1 MSLDPM
7 DADAATAPIPI
18 LLKRPRWRDTFSS
31 LRIHNYRLYVIAQ
44 LISNTSSW
52 MQRIAI
58 DWLVFELTGSVMAVG
73 ITAALQFGPMLL
85 FGPLGGLVTD
95 RHQKRP
101 LLVLTQSVAA
111 VLCGLL
117 AALAITGVVH
127 VWHVYLVACL
137 LGFVDIVDQP
147 AKKVFVNEMVGQAQL
162 ANAISVNASIWHLGG
177 LIGPAISGV
186 LIVVVGAG
194 WAIGVNAFAGGIVI
208 LTLLRMRKA
217 DLLTSLVVQH
227 AKGQIREALRYVRSK
242 PAIFW
247 PMVMLAFVYT
257 FGMNLPV
264 LLVAFA
270 DSVFGSGAA
279 GYGLYSSAAAVGAL
293 VGAIASA
300 RRISYRL
307 RYIVFSAGLF
317 GVALILTGLAPVLS
331 VFLVVLASIGFMRM
345 LFATTAEAVVQ
356 MSSNRII
363 RGRVMALY
371 TMIAVGGQ
379 AVGSPLMGWIAEV
392 AGARTAMV
400 VSGAVPLV
408 AAAVIA
414 VLLARAGRLSLRV
427 RVRRHASLISIVPR
441 GQLG

>member
-1 MSLDPM
+1 MSFDP

-31 LRIHNYRLYVIAQ
+31 LRIRNYRLYVIAQ
-44 LISNTSSW
+44 SISNTSSW

-58 DWLVFELTGSVMAVG
+58 DWLVFELTGSVTAVG

-101 LLVLTQSVAA
+101 LLIVTQSVAA
-111 VLCGLL
+111 VLCGAL

-137 LGFVDIVDQP
+137 LGVVDIVDQP
-147 AKKVFVNEMVGQAQL
+147 AKKVFVNEMVGQAGL

-208 LTLLRMRKA
+208 VTLLRMRKA
-217 DLLTSLVVQH
+217 DLLTSLVVEH

-307 RYIVFSAGLF
+307 RYIIFSAGLF
-317 GVALILTGLAPVLS
+317 GVALILTGLAPALA

-356 MSSNRII
+356 MSSNRVI

-379 AVGSPLMGWIAEV
+379 ALGSPLMGWIAEV
-392 AGARTAMV
+392 AGARAAMV
-400 VSGAVPLV
+400 VSGMVPLV

-441 GQLG
+441 GQPG

>member
-1 MSLDPM
+1 
-7 DADAATAPIPI
+7 
-18 LLKRPRWRDTFSS
+18 
-31 LRIHNYRLYVIAQ
+31 
-44 LISNTSSW
+44 
-52 MQRIAI
+52 
-58 DWLVFELTGSVMAVG
+58 
-73 ITAALQFGPMLL
+73 
-85 FGPLGGLVTD
+85 
-95 RHQKRP
+95 
-101 LLVLTQSVAA
+101 
-111 VLCGLL
+111 
-117 AALAITGVVH
+117 VVQ
-127 VWHVYLVACL
+127 VWHVYVVACL

-147 AKKVFVNEMVGQAQL
+147 TKKVFVNEMVGQERL

-194 WAIGVNAFAGGIVI
+194 WAIGVNALAGCLVI
-208 LTLLRMRKA
+208 ITLLRMRKA

-227 AKGQIREALRYVRSK
+227 AKGQIREALRYVHSK

-247 PMVMLAFVYT
+247 PMVLLAFVYT

-307 RYIVFSAGLF
+307 RYITFSAGLF

-379 AVGSPLMGWIAEV
+379 AVGSPVMGWIAEV

-400 VSGAVPLV
+400 VSGAAPLV
-408 AAAVIA
+408 AAVVVA